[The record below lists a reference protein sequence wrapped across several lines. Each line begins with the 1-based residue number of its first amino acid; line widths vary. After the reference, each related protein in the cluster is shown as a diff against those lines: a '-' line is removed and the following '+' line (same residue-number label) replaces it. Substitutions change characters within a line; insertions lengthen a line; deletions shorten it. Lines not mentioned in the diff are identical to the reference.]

1 MGIQTNFFVDTANNH
16 TKFMKKTIWV
26 PRVVLVLFMLVSSIP
41 FANAQF
47 TAGRLVVVQTSGDSS
62 DLNSP
67 ITLVEYTTGGTSGNT
82 LALPSTSGNN
92 PIQILCG
99 STGSEGLLTTSADG
113 QLLILA
119 GFSSSATTQT
129 VNLANSTAAS
139 TSRVVYTVNAL
150 NITTQVASSNAD
162 FTGNDIRVAV
172 SDGTNFWTGG
182 AASTVAPYDG
192 IDYFPSTS
200 PTSSTNLYP
209 TSTTMPKVYG
219 MRIFNG
225 NLYFSSQKS
234 PYTNQICQLGTGLPT
249 SGNPTVTTL
258 FTVSS
263 PTSPVSQSKA
273 TPVDFSID
281 PTNTYAYVSINY
293 NGKTSVSGIQ
303 KWQNISGTWTYQYT
317 LPTSGTALNGYFGL
331 VVDWTTGPNYT
342 MYATRS
348 DAISTTGG
356 ANNKI
361 IKVIDMGSAASSTVS
376 TVYTPPNGSYI
387 HGIAFTPF
395 VTGYSLAGA
404 TYCQGTTSTP
414 LSVTVASNVS
424 SAVSYQWYSNTTA
437 SISGG
442 TLISGA
448 TNSTYTPSTT
458 TAGTT
463 YYYCIVQGTACPASS
478 KVSGAIIVNAVPV
491 IGSQSTATA
500 TYCTT
505 GTATALSVT
514 ATGTGLSYQWYSNTS
529 ASNTGGTIIS
539 GATSADYTP
548 LITTAG
554 TTYYYCIVTNSSTC
568 SVTSAV
574 SGAII
579 VNAVPVISS
588 QSTATATYCTTGTA
602 TALSVTATG
611 TGLSYQWYS
620 NTSASNTG
628 GTIISGATSADYTPL
643 ITTAGTTYYY
653 CIVTNSSTCSVTSAV
668 SGAIIVNAVPVIS
681 SQSTATATYCTT
693 GTATALS
700 VTATGTGL
708 SYQWYSNTSASNTG
722 GTIIS
727 GATSADYTP
736 LITTAGTTY
745 YYCIVTNNSSCSVTS
760 AVSGAIIVSS
770 LPVINSQST
779 LAANYCQYGTASSIS
794 VTATG
799 TGLTYQWYSNASNSN
814 SGGQS
819 ISFAT
824 SSSYTPLVT
833 TLGSTYYYCV
843 VTNSNNCSV
852 TSSVSG
858 AISVTRCPFNWTG
871 TTNTDMGTSSNWSTF
886 YTPTSSDTVIISS
899 GVSNMP
905 VLSGVLNVA
914 NLTINSGA
922 TLTLASGSN
931 LNVYSNITNNGTI
944 TATSTSTLAM
954 AGTSSQTISGSSS
967 YSIYNLAIN
976 NAAGVSITSSLTA
989 NGTITIPNGVLTTNG
1004 NLTINFDNGG
1014 NIAYSATDAGSIS
1027 GNVTG
1032 TRNFTLGSHYI
1043 SSPFI
1048 GTTVNQIAATTP
1060 LTHNG
1065 TSLLYTKNFANQN
1078 WTAVSSNSTS
1088 MSSGEGFSLTLFNA
1102 EPVNLT
1108 GTYTHNATVSGSS
1121 YSNATA
1127 TEYFLVGNPYPS
1139 TLDWNS
1145 ASGWTN
1151 TNISSA
1157 IYQWN
1162 PTTDVVSSYVSGAGV
1177 NGGSNLIP
1185 AMQAFMVVTTGSG
1198 GNSSVNFGPLCRV
1211 TSNTSFFRT
1220 VNDPSLTLEVENANS
1235 QIDQTLI
1242 RFSDM
1247 ASENYDPTVDAVK
1260 CMNPSIVP
1268 SLYTV
1273 SDDNKNLAINTSP
1286 MITPGDAI
1294 PLNLKVVVGGTYT
1307 IQCSQYNV
1315 PGYQL
1320 VLFDKFNQSQTI
1332 IDTTLKYTIQSLST
1346 DSTDRF
1352 QLRLASI
1359 STITGTQPLVSTS
1372 NALHIYSTES
1382 GFIVNTNANN
1392 SGSSEIMIL
1401 DAMGRTLKIM
1411 NNITLQTGNNFFPLA
1426 DIASGVY
1433 LVRVTNNTGNYV
1445 QKISLVK

>member
-1 MGIQTNFFVDTANNH
+1 MRNYCCPIISDNMGIQTNFFVDTANNH

-491 IGSQSTATA
+491 IG
-500 TYCTT
+500 
-505 GTATALSVT
+505 
-514 ATGTGLSYQWYSNTS
+514 
-529 ASNTGGTIIS
+529 
-539 GATSADYTP
+539 
-548 LITTAG
+548 
-554 TTYYYCIVTNSSTC
+554 
-568 SVTSAV
+568 
-574 SGAII
+574 
-579 VNAVPVISS
+579 
-588 QSTATATYCTTGTA
+588 
-602 TALSVTATG
+602 
-611 TGLSYQWYS
+611 
-620 NTSASNTG
+620 
-628 GTIISGATSADYTPL
+628 
-643 ITTAGTTYYY
+643 
-653 CIVTNSSTCSVTSAV
+653 
-668 SGAIIVNAVPVIS
+668 

>member
-1 MGIQTNFFVDTANNH
+1 MRNYCCPIISDNMGIQTNFFVDTANNH

-491 IGSQSTATA
+491 IG
-500 TYCTT
+500 
-505 GTATALSVT
+505 
-514 ATGTGLSYQWYSNTS
+514 
-529 ASNTGGTIIS
+529 
-539 GATSADYTP
+539 
-548 LITTAG
+548 
-554 TTYYYCIVTNSSTC
+554 
-568 SVTSAV
+568 
-574 SGAII
+574 
-579 VNAVPVISS
+579 S